1 MPNRKR
7 LSHAI
12 STALGFLAIVSIPAL
27 AQDDQ
32 NLDEDE
38 LLLEEVVVTGSR
50 IKRTMDTQSQEM
62 ITITAEQMNIA
73 GDVSVSEALRSST
86 VNSLGSFR
94 ESSGSTAQ
102 SNATLNLRGVGSSR
116 TLVLLNGRRSVGSPS
131 LGGGSTFNLNM
142 IPFSAVDRIE
152 IIADGASAVY
162 GSDAIAGVVNV
173 ILKKNYDGVTIQ
185 ARYGDRQQDDGTEFS
200 ASVLMGASNDRAN
213 VTFSLEYDHRDPIF
227 DADRDYTKATWED
240 LDGDGDIVG
249 YEETRGVSFYG
260 YTLLNPD
267 YDPSVPYD
275 PNDRSTWYVTPG
287 ADCIEGDNGFAGEFD
302 ASGVF
307 GPDSGKYCGY
317 AYALTA
323 ANRAGLDRIMTWV
336 SAEYELTDNVDI
348 FADILITHNESFGRY
363 APSAAPGPT
372 IPGDPRNDIGATYG
386 YFRWVDLGPR
396 DNTVTDNL
404 IDINIGIKGDTS
416 GSISWEAYYTYSE
429 YKSASPGNYYLNYA
443 GLNYNAF
450 GNGQADGDCVNDI
463 EGYTCNQAGETDFD
477 QFVAN
482 MKHTTMDDHAQ
493 KLQKVFAGMQFDM
506 FELSGGAASAYVGA
520 EHFKIDYSAL
530 VDAQSEAG
538 LIGGSFGNSAVGKRD
553 VTALSFESIFP
564 VTDWLELDAA
574 VRYDDYSDFGST
586 ISPRLGAIMNF
597 PGYEALTLK
606 ASYGQ
611 GFRAPDLS
619 TLYGATA
626 FQLQPA
632 IDYYGCQLQGVPA
645 AECSARQYDTYFVS
659 NPDLDAE
666 TSKTWSIGAN
676 WTFAERWLVSIN
688 YFNLTVEDSINYTS
702 GQDQLDVDYNTGGNN
717 PAVQRNSLGRVMEIT
732 AGFQNGVSGFTYSAV
747 DFALSGV
754 FETGIGEFGI
764 QTNASYYIDYDE
776 EVSYDTGEMH
786 NAAGTLDVPHW
797 RANALFS
804 WYLNDWFASLNW
816 DYIGSQKSEIS
827 GEKWDDWYLLNLQAG
842 YSFDKYGTVTL
853 GVNNLL
859 DQDPILDDFVGLPV
873 AEYLYDQTGR
883 VFFIKYRVDL

>member
-1 MPNRKR
+1 MMPNRKR

-32 NLDEDE
+32 SLDEDE

-62 ITITAEQMNIA
+62 ITFTAEQMNIA

-94 ESSGSTAQ
+94 ESSGSSAQ

-116 TLVLLNGRRSVGSPS
+116 TLVLLNGRRAVGSPS

-185 ARYGDRQQDDGTEFS
+185 VRYGDRQQDDGTEFS
-200 ASVLMGASNDRAN
+200 ASVLMGASNDRASI
-213 VTFSLEYDHRDPIF
+213 TFALEYDKRDPIF

-240 LDGDGDIVG
+240 LDGDGFITG
-249 YEETRGVSFYG
+249 YAETTGISYYG
-260 YTLLNPD
+260 YTILNPD
-267 YDPSVPYD
+267 WTADTEFD
-275 PNDRSTWYVTPG
+275 QNDRSTWYVTPG
-287 ADCIEGDNGFAGEFD
+287 ADCQDGVNGFAGEME
-302 ASGVF
+302 ASAVF
-307 GPDSGKYCGY
+307 GPNTGMYCGY
-317 AYALTA
+317 AYALVS
-323 ANRAGLDRIMTWV
+323 ANRAGLERINNWV
-336 SAEYELTDNVDI
+336 SGTYEVTDNIDLYADAI
-348 FADILITHNESFGRY
+348 FANNSSFGRY
-363 APSAAPGPT
+363 APPAAPGPT
-372 IPGDPRNDIGATYG
+372 IPGDPKNDIGATYG
-386 YFRWVDLGPR
+386 YFRWVDLGTR

-429 YKSASPGNYYLNYA
+429 YKSASPGNYYLSYA
-443 GLNYNAF
+443 GLAYNIAY
-450 GNGQADGDCVNDI
+450 DI
-463 EGYTCNQAGETDFD
+463 DDFD
-477 QFVAN
+477 TFIAN
-482 MKHTTMDDHAQ
+482 MKHTTINEDVQ

-538 LIGGSFGNSAVGKRD
+538 LIGGSAGTSAVGKRD

-619 TLYGATA
+619 TLHGATA
-626 FQLQPA
+626 FSASFA
-632 IDYYGCQLQGVPA
+632 IDYYGCQLQGVSA
-645 AECSARQYDTYFVS
+645 AECYQRQFDTYYGS

-666 TSKTWSIGAN
+666 TSETWSIGAN

-688 YFNLTVEDSINYTS
+688 YFNLTIEDLINDTS
-702 GQDQLDVDYNTGGNN
+702 AQDQLDVDYNTGGNN
-717 PAVQRNSLGRVMEIT
+717 PAVQRNSLGGVVEIA
-732 AGFQNGVSGFTYSAV
+732 AGFQNGVSGFTFSAV

-764 QTNASYYIDYDE
+764 QTNASYYINYDE
-776 EVSYDTGEMH
+776 EVSYGTGEMH

-859 DQDPILDDFVGLPV
+859 DQDPILDDFVGAPV
-873 AEYLYDQTGR
+873 ARYLYDQTGR
-883 VFFIKYRVDL
+883 VYFIKYRVDL

>member
-1 MPNRKR
+1 MPNKKR
-7 LSHAI
+7 LSYAI

-32 NLDEDE
+32 SLDEDE
-38 LLLEEVVVTGSR
+38 LILEEVVVTGSR
-50 IKRTMDTQSQEM
+50 IKRTMDTQSQET
-62 ITITAEQMNIA
+62 ITFTAEQMNIA

-94 ESSGSTAQ
+94 ESSGSTQQ
-102 SNATLNLRGVGSSR
+102 SNATLNLRGVGASR
-116 TLVLLNGRRSVGSPS
+116 TLILLNGRRSVGSPS

-152 IIADGASAVY
+152 VIADGASAVY

-173 ILKKNYDGVTIQ
+173 ILKRNYDGMTIQ
-185 ARYGDRQQDDGTEFS
+185 VRYGDRQQDDGTEVS
-200 ASVLMGASNDRAN
+200 ASILMGASNDRGN

-240 LDGDGDIVG
+240 LDGDGDITG
-249 YEETRGVSFYG
+249 YNETRGVSFYG
-260 YTLLNPD
+260 YTLSNPD

-287 ADCIEGDNGFAGEFD
+287 AECIEGNNGFTGELD

-317 AYALTA
+317 AYALIS

-336 SAEYELTDNVDI
+336 SAEYELTDNVDF
-348 FADILITHNESFGRY
+348 FADILITQNESFGRY

-372 IPGDPRNDIGATYG
+372 IPGDPRNDIGATFG
-386 YFRWVDLGPR
+386 WFRWVDLGTR

-404 IDINIGIKGDTS
+404 IDINIGIRGDTS

-429 YKSASPGNYYLNYA
+429 YKSASPGNYFLSYA
-443 GLNYNAF
+443 GLAYNIAY
-450 GNGQADGDCVNDI
+450 DI
-463 EGYTCNQAGETDFD
+463 DDFD
-477 QFVAN
+477 TFIAN
-482 MKHTTMDDHAQ
+482 MKHTTMNEDVQ
-493 KLQKVFAGMQFDM
+493 NLQKVFAGMQFDM
-506 FELSGGAASAYVGA
+506 FELSGGTASAYVGA

-538 LIGGSFGNSAVGKRD
+538 LIGGSAGNSAVGKRD
-553 VTALSFESIFP
+553 VTALTAEAIFP

-586 ISPRLGAIMNF
+586 ISPRLGAIMKF

-619 TLYGATA
+619 NLFGSTA
-626 FQLQPA
+626 FTA
-632 IDYYGCQLQGVPA
+632 AFGIDYYGCQLQGVPA
-645 AECSARQYDTYFVS
+645 AECFARQFDTYYGS

-666 TSKTWSIGAN
+666 TSETWSIGAN
-676 WTFAERWLVSIN
+676 WTFAEQWLVSVN
-688 YFNLTVEDSINYTS
+688 YFNLTIEDLINNTNA
-702 GQDQLDVDYNTGGNN
+702 QDQLDVDYNTGGNN
-717 PAVQRNSLGRVMEIT
+717 PAVQRNSLGGVVEIA
-732 AGFQNGVSGFTYSAV
+732 AGYQNGVTGFTFSAV

-776 EVSYDTGEMH
+776 EVSYGTGEMY
-786 NAAGTLDVPHW
+786 NAAGTLGVPHW

-827 GEKWDDWYLLNLQAG
+827 GEKWDDWYVLNLQAG

-859 DQDPILDDFVGLPV
+859 DEDPILDEFVGAPV
-873 AEYLYDQTGR
+873 APYMYGQTGR
-883 VFFIKYRVDL
+883 VYFIKYRVDL